1 MSYCVVCF
9 RRINHMAVKN
19 HLHSSSG
26 VREVVSGTIILR
38 QALPPL
44 TFLTIW
50 LFLFHPLL
58 CHYLHVDDPP
68 IGCCPVAMSL
78 LVERLAMQIQV
89 TQSWKRQLAHSCY
102 FHPLHLSVQSTMQT
116 AILGSHGPSWKQRS
130 FTSLFWMPPQKA
142 PPYYS
147 INLYVLNR
155 GKKHSCTF
163 SLHLY
168 SFCLINYCL
177 KTSFLLLKRLLTI
190 FGKNHKWY
198 QSTCLTV
205 LFLFEEQRDTAGT
218 CLHPAT
224 QNCIRSKFNPPPN

>member
-1 MSYCVVCF
+1 VSWTAVIVNYVLLCCLFQENKSYGSKKPFAFILWCTRSCVGH
-9 RRINHMAVKN
+9 NNSA
-19 HLHSSSG
+19 SG
-26 VREVVSGTIILR
+26 VATFDLFNNLTVFVSSAALSLSACGRPSYRLLPCSYEPSGGAPSHADPGDTILKKAAR
-38 QALPPL
+38 TQLLLPPFAL
-44 TFLTIW
+44 VRTEHHANCYTGLSWAQLKTEI
-50 LFLFHPLL
+50 FHI
-58 CHYLHVDDPP
+58 P
-68 IGCCPVAMSL
+68 ILDAPS
-78 LVERLAMQIQV
+78 
-89 TQSWKRQLAHSCY
+89 K
-102 FHPLHLSVQSTMQT
+102 ST
-116 AILGSHGPSWKQRS
+116 S
-130 FTSLFWMPPQKA
+130 
-142 PPYYS
+142 
-147 INLYVLNR
+147 R